1 MTFNA
6 AMATAG
12 SLVLMP
18 LMRGIIFSC
27 IVYLSRALDELFVIA
42 FAFPMPSRPSL
53 LDAGSLEPPQSIT
66 NASNPRTFIPRLLV
80 LVKTDEMTGNS
91 SFLMVEKSNT
101 GNIRGRLL
109 NEASTIL
116 CVGDSIAKC
125 IIGRISEHDIRQDW
139 SRRLGRPTIL
149 EFLARTVASNFLN
162 MVQ

>member
-18 LMRGIIFSC
+18 LIRGMIFSC
-27 IVYLSRALDELFVIA
+27 IVYLSRALDELFLA
-42 FAFPMPSRPSL
+42 TFAFPMPSRPSL
-53 LDAGSLEPPQSIT
+53 LDVGSLEPPHSIT
-66 NASNPRTFIPRLLV
+66 NASNPRTFIPRLV
-80 LVKTDEMTGNS
+80 VFVKTDEITGKS

-109 NEASTIL
+109 NEASTML

-125 IIGRISEHDIRQDW
+125 IIGRISKHEVRQD
-139 SRRLGRPTIL
+139 
-149 EFLARTVASNFLN
+149 
-162 MVQ
+162 